1 MQVDKCNAER
11 KVCGLGL
18 DGEGRTKL
26 RLLPDENDDD
36 HLVEVTEPGEPLDM
50 EELNEKR
57 SIKETKFPIQCEDS
71 LKETEF
77 RKLLEID
84 IYEESDLAIL
94 KNSSGEQHNVTE
106 GSIESERVKE
116 TADKI
121 ESTNG
126 KDT

>member
-1 MQVDKCNAER
+1 
-11 KVCGLGL
+11 LGL

-26 RLLPDENDDD
+26 SLLPDENDDD
-36 HLVEVTEPGEPLDM
+36 DDDDDDHLVEITEPDEPLDNM
-50 EELNEKR
+50 EKLNEKR

>member
-1 MQVDKCNAER
+1 M
-11 KVCGLGL
+11 GL

-26 RLLPDENDDD
+26 SLLPDENDDD
-36 HLVEVTEPGEPLDM
+36 DDDHLVEITEPDEPLDM
-50 EELNEKR
+50 EKLNEKR
-57 SIKETKFPIQCEDS
+57 SIKETKFPIQCKDS